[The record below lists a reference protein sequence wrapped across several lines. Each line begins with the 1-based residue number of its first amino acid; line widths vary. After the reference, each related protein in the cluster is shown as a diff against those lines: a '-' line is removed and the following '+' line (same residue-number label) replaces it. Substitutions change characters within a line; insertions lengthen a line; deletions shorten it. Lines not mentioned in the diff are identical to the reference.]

1 MLNVADTKAAPW
13 HKPDL
18 LTHGIPLERIK
29 GLHRAEQYSLD
40 ESAARCERETKEKY
54 SHEEIFGKWCNV
66 NAFIDVPVDFAFAYV
81 ANIFSLEEWT
91 YNVRDLKHLTNGVYK
106 GRALHTNTEFF
117 VRSEVFK
124 DARVVDYQC
133 ACDQKEE
140 LWMRYNFRFLD
151 AEPSIKR
158 PGTILTWLNSK
169 HPYYDRQ
176 SKNLPGWLKDA
187 QNRTDR
193 PWVGDHWPY
202 FYAAHKIEADNLRFI
217 LEHRYYNRK

>member
-106 GRALHTNTEFF
+106 GRALHTNTELF
-117 VRSEVFK
+117 
-124 DARVVDYQC
+124 QGC
-133 ACDQKEE
+133 AIILGC
-140 LWMRYNFRFLD
+140 
-151 AEPSIKR
+151 AEPSI
-158 PGTILTWLNSK
+158 I
-169 HPYYDRQ
+169 
-176 SKNLPGWLKDA
+176 
-187 QNRTDR
+187 
-193 PWVGDHWPY
+193 
-202 FYAAHKIEADNLRFI
+202 AAHFPSTTPRPLAGEAR
-217 LEHRYYNRK
+217 ERVEKHKRYFLSTRIPYVFVSPPSPRALSRKRARERGA